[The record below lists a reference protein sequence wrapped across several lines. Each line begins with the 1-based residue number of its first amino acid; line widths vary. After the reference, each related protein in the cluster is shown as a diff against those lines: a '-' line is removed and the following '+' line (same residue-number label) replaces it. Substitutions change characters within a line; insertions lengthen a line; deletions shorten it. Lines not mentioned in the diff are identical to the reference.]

1 MGLVAIETLPKSAQ
15 KEILSTQGSIRSILP
30 IKSFEIL
37 QKKYYPDEYPSAVV
51 KFFSKFSL
59 LHNLACHRKYEW
71 ELLDKSSNMGHEGNL
86 ATLGGF
92 KEDKD
97 DRFVLGEEDKIEKV
111 KYSWAYMNNTL
122 KSILKVALGFIP
134 AFMAFYFTKDWW
146 VLAYLGAF
154 IWFGITGLRNILQS
168 VLGGGGIKY
177 SSLLSWGDF
186 VSWQRVADSLLYTG
200 ISVPLLDYLVKQVVL
215 EHGFG
220 ITVSNNSVAVYGIMG
235 LVNGCYIAG
244 HNVFRGLPKGAVLGN
259 SFRAILSVPLAIL
272 FNVIVGGV
280 LSVFGVAAPG
290 AVLQKWAAIIS
301 KTASDCV
308 AGIIEGTADRMSN
321 ISLRQR
327 DYKAKIKQFFSV
339 YEALELHFPESD
351 LLQMLNK
358 PKKLLKQIKR
368 EAEELQ
374 NVLIINA
381 LDLQYF
387 WFYQPRA
394 RDVFRKLLENL
405 TQEEQMIL
413 LHSQN
418 VLGRN
423 REISQLFVD
432 GLVGKNFSKA
442 LSFYLDNFEEYI
454 DDMKNLSPYLL
465 NNKEHAR

>member
-1 MGLVAIETLPKSAQ
+1 
-15 KEILSTQGSIRSILP
+15 
-30 IKSFEIL
+30 
-37 QKKYYPDEYPSAVV
+37 
-51 KFFSKFSL
+51 
-59 LHNLACHRKYEW
+59 
-71 ELLDKSSNMGHEGNL
+71 
-86 ATLGGF
+86 
-92 KEDKD
+92 
-97 DRFVLGEEDKIEKV
+97 
-111 KYSWAYMNNTL
+111 
-122 KSILKVALGFIP
+122 
-134 AFMAFYFTKDWW
+134 
-146 VLAYLGAF
+146 
-154 IWFGITGLRNILQS
+154 
-168 VLGGGGIKY
+168 
-177 SSLLSWGDF
+177 
-186 VSWQRVADSLLYTG
+186 
-200 ISVPLLDYLVKQVVL
+200 
-215 EHGFG
+215 
-220 ITVSNNSVAVYGIMG
+220 
-235 LVNGCYIAG
+235 
-244 HNVFRGLPKGAVLGN
+244 
-259 SFRAILSVPLAIL
+259 
-272 FNVIVGGV
+272 
-280 LSVFGVAAPG
+280 
-290 AVLQKWAAIIS
+290 VLQKWAAIIS